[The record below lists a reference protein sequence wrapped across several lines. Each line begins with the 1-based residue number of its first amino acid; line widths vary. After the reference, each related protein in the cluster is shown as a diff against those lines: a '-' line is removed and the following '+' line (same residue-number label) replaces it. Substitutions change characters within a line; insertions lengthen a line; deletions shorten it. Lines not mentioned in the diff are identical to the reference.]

1 MKTFTTSLPEST
13 IKELNDLAKKLNVPK
28 NQILNLALKK
38 YLHNIEQELYIQS
51 FKRVGED
58 SEMQQL
64 ADLGISDFTSE
75 LINLDEKS

>member
-75 LINLDEKS
+75 LFKLDEKS

>member
-1 MKTFTTSLPEST
+1 MTTLTTSLPEST

>member
-1 MKTFTTSLPEST
+1 M
-13 IKELNDLAKKLNVPK
+13 AKKLNVPK

-75 LINLDEKS
+75 LFKLDEKS

>member
-51 FKRVGED
+51 FKRVGEV

-75 LINLDEKS
+75 LFKLDEKS